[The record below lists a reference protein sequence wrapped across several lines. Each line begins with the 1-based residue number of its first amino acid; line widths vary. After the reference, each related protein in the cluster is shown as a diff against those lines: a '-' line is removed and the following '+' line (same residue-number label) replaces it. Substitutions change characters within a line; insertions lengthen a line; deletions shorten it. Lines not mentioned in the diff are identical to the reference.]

1 MVQLGALEKEESLV
15 QKDPLAL
22 QVQLENE
29 DSLDHKDQGEI
40 REILVTTEKEDRR
53 VTEDLQAYKVFL
65 DHLAQLENK
74 GPQALLVQVDKED
87 LMGLLG
93 HQERKGTLG
102 NLDQWDLLV
111 QEDLVGILDQ
121 RDHLE
126 IQVHLAFLALLD
138 HPLQLWMIFLVD
150 HKIMT
155 LVLLLLRSI
164 RRMRLFP

>member
-1 MVQLGALEKEESLV
+1 MQLGGLEREESLV

-29 DSLDHKDQGEI
+29 DSQDHKDQGEI
-40 REILVTTEKEDRR
+40 RVILVTTGKEDRR
-53 VTEDLQAYKVFL
+53 VIEDLQAYKVFL

-87 LMGLLG
+87 LLDLLG
-93 HQERKGTLG
+93 HQERKATLG

-121 RDHLE
+121 RDHLVS
-126 IQVHLAFLALLD
+126 QAHLALLALLD
-138 HPLQLWMIFLVD
+138 HPLQLWMIFLVE
-150 HKIMT
+150 HMILT
-155 LVLLLLRSI
+155 VVLLPLTI
-164 RRMRLFP
+164 IRMRLFP